1 MAKFLFVYYGGK
13 MSASPKEVEKSNNEW
28 MAWFKALGKSVVD
41 PGAPTMPGKMVS
53 STGTK
58 AGVLSEPVTGYMVV
72 NASDLDAAAKM
83 AKGAPGMADGLKVA
97 VYPMMDMMMAKK

>member
-13 MSASPKEVEKSNNEW
+13 MAASPKEVEKSNNDW

-41 PGAPTMPGKMVS
+41 PGAPTMPGKVVS
-53 STGTK
+53 TAGTK
-58 AGVLSEPVTGYMVV
+58 AGVIGEPVTGYMVV
-72 NASDLDAAAKM
+72 NAADLDAAAKM

>member
-13 MSASPKEVEKSNNEW
+13 MSATPKEVEKSNMEW
-28 MAWFKALGKSVVD
+28 MDWFKAMGKSLAD
-41 PGAPTMPGKMVS
+41 AGAPTMPGKVV
-53 STGTK
+53 TA
-58 AGVLSEPVTGYMVV
+58 AGVKTGVVGEAVTGYTVI

-83 AKGAPGMADGLKVA
+83 AKGTPGMADGLKVA